1 MTWLQFITW
10 LAGLYSCYYLINIL
24 LDSRRIDYRN
34 GKDTEA
40 ITLSFNEKAVPVKVA
55 QEPVTETI
63 TPPAVKGL
71 GGVNIHALFELSKLE
86 SIQYTQ
92 GVSF

>member
-24 LDSRRIDYRN
+24 LDSRKTQYRE
-34 GKDTEA
+34 GTEA
-40 ITLSFNEKAVPVKVA
+40 ITLSFNEKTVPIKVT
-55 QEPVTETI
+55 QEPVTETL